1 MSNILVILVTTVV
14 GLITCFYGYPLIRI
28 LFALTGLVAGYLIGV
43 QVMPPDQAILAVVI
57 GIVVGLICAALAY
70 PLWSIGIAIS
80 GMVLGFGLFAS
91 LGTMLDLSSTLII
104 ALAILGA
111 IIVGGLFFFARD
123 PMIMLAT
130 AFSGA
135 SYAIYGIAIAFP
147 ESSFRANSVLLT
159 AAVLVLGVI
168 GFLVQYRLF
177 KDRHLYAGVP
187 AAES

>member
-14 GLITCFYGYPLIRI
+14 GLITCFYGYPLVRF
-28 LFALTGLVAGYLIGV
+28 LFALIGLVAGYLIGV
-43 QVMPPDQAILAVVI
+43 QIVPPDQGILAVVI

-70 PLWSIGIAIS
+70 PFWSIGITIS

-91 LGTMLDLSSTLII
+91 LGTMLHLSSTLII
-104 ALAILGA
+104 ALSILGA

-135 SYAIYGIAIAFP
+135 SYAIYGLSIAFP
-147 ESSFRANSVLLT
+147 ALGFGANSVLLT
-159 AAVLVLGVI
+159 AVVLVLGVI

-177 KDRHLYAGVP
+177 KDRHMYSRVP